1 MSFINHFYCH
11 IFYFRPFG
19 LYFQTTVN
27 NIEVSLEYIQSLRR
41 SLSEECAALLI
52 QNREIG
58 KDKLESCLSDLG
70 AVTHKFKD
78 VLDVSNLPRNYRY
91 EPCPIL

>member
-1 MSFINHFYCH
+1 M
-11 IFYFRPFG
+11 
-19 LYFQTTVN
+19 N

-58 KDKLESCLSDLG
+58 KDKLESCLNDLG

-78 VLDVSNLPRNYRY
+78 VLDVSYIIYFRVSLILDEIYRVIVKSKPSY
-91 EPCPIL
+91 CQDLFSISHPEK